1 MLNSRNICYILNKLF
16 TICNIYFLNS
26 TYFILI
32 NLREQYFRVSFA
44 VEYICA
50 NVTKGLFMR
59 IFYFLVLW
67 GSLIPLWNFE
77 NI

>member
-1 MLNSRNICYILNKLF
+1 MLHIKQTIYYTVTF
-16 TICNIYFLNS
+16 TCNIYFLNS

-32 NLREQYFRVSFA
+32 NLREQNFRVSFA